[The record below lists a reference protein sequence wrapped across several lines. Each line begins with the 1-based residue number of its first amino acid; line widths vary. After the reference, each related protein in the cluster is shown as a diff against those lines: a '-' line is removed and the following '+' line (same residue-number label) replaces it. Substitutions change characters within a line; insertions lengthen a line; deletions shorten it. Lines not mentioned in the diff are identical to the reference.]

1 MKVVPWATL
10 GAALALLISTIA
22 MAEHWREGGWE
33 IPSAMFFGIPI
44 AACILSF
51 VAYLQG
57 RHLQA
62 KAGLAVVL
70 VVAGVTM
77 VLLRDRYYGD
87 YSALRGRVA
96 PDGSRVTSVSWTE
109 SGGRYVE
116 TINGR
121 FKIEL
126 SEAQYREK
134 MREHQAPFLAGFV
147 GVTTIAVSMSILN
160 IVVARRRRWGG
171 VA

>member
-10 GAALALLISTIA
+10 AVAVALMISTIA
-22 MAEHWREGGWE
+22 TAEHWREGGWE
-33 IPSAMFFGIPI
+33 IPSAIFFGIPI

-51 VAYLQG
+51 IAYLQV
-57 RHLQA
+57 RHLQS

-70 VVAGVTM
+70 AVAAVTM
-77 VLLRDRYYGD
+77 VLLRDRYHGD
-87 YSALRGRVA
+87 YSAVRGRVA

-126 SEAQYREK
+126 TEAQYREK
-134 MREHQAPFLAGFV
+134 MRKHQAPFLAGFV
-147 GVTTIAVSMSILN
+147 GVATIAVTMSILN
-160 IVVARRRRWGG
+160 IVVARRRGG